1 LAPEAKNFVLK
12 SASILPMRRWTLGS
26 LEYSCS
32 PIAGD
37 FIHARKSSHS
47 ASFSIVMGFSFTE
60 TTTSWVI
67 GFLVGGPEGKSPS

>member
-1 LAPEAKNFVLK
+1 LAPEAKNFALK
-12 SASILPMRRWTLGS
+12 FPSILPTRRWTLGS

-67 GFLVGGPEGKSPS
+67 GFLVGGPERKSPS